1 MRVSVTESPRFFICL
16 ACVRDERQDFHAPG
30 WIQSK
35 LAAHTEGCY
44 TAVVDMPII
53 RKVAMSLLSG
63 LLITLLLAEGSGA
76 AMGKGVFRGF
86 TEHITRQIAKDKV
99 DFAEAES
106 CTSWFYQQ
114 LKKPFRD
121 RPEVQR
127 LSFVNEDPDLH
138 PCAKRYPGI
147 DEARAAFAQSQSFLS
162 LSLTFYQFALV
173 ADRDDNERYDAIEL
187 RDVLDSLRV
196 VPVEDGL
203 PFEPLARLNGKFDD
217 VRQATEFTALTQG
230 MQVLYDKGYRLTH
243 GDQSA
248 MRRVTGEH

>member
-1 MRVSVTESPRFFICL
+1 MTALVQETGEEQFRLAVRQGGWYTTAMCPAEILRVGLVGCLVVTIWP
-16 ACVRDERQDFHAPG
+16 
-30 WIQSK
+30 
-35 LAAHTEGCY
+35 
-44 TAVVDMPII
+44 
-53 RKVAMSLLSG
+53 
-63 LLITLLLAEGSGA
+63 AEGSGA
-76 AMGKGVFRGF
+76 AMGRGVFRGF
-86 TEHITRQIAKDKV
+86 TEHITRQIVKDKV

-114 LKKPFRD
+114 LKKSLTD

-127 LSFVNEDPDLH
+127 LSLANDDPDRH

-173 ADRDDNERYDAIEL
+173 ADRNDNERYDAIEL

-196 VPVEDGL
+196 VPVENGL
-203 PFEPLARLNGKFDD
+203 PLETLAKLNGKFDD
-217 VRQATEFTALTQG
+217 VRQAAEFTALTQG

-243 GDQSA
+243 EDQSA
-248 MRRVTGEH
+248 MRRVTGEP

>member
-1 MRVSVTESPRFFICL
+1 MQETGEEQFRLAVHQGGWYTTAMCPAEILKVGLVGCLVVTIWP
-16 ACVRDERQDFHAPG
+16 
-30 WIQSK
+30 
-35 LAAHTEGCY
+35 
-44 TAVVDMPII
+44 
-53 RKVAMSLLSG
+53 
-63 LLITLLLAEGSGA
+63 AEGSGA

-86 TEHITRQIAKDKV
+86 TEHITRQIVKDKV

-114 LKKPFRD
+114 LKKSLTD

-127 LSFVNEDPDLH
+127 LSLANEDPDLH

-173 ADRDDNERYDAIEL
+173 ADRNDNERYDAVEL
-187 RDVLDSLRV
+187 RDILDSLRV

-203 PFEPLARLNGKFDD
+203 PLETLARLNGKFDD
-217 VRQATEFTALTQG
+217 VRQAAEFTALTQG

-243 GDQSA
+243 DDQSA
-248 MRRVTGEH
+248 MRRVTGEP